1 LRGAVVASTEM
12 VTVGVDA
19 AKAEADRI
27 AAQTAPRRL
36 ESFIVRGTPFG

>member
-1 LRGAVVASTEM
+1 VASTEM
-12 VTVGVDA
+12 VTVGVA
-19 AKAEADRI
+19 ARAEVDRI